1 MKKNAG
7 DKIKVENASWSFGK
21 KVPKKFDNHIKKS
34 VPLYTE
40 AHDLAV
46 NLSDFFL
53 KENSRCYDLGCSTGT
68 LIKKISERHNKKIK
82 FLGIDSVKEM
92 ITQANLLNKKNNK
105 KTSNKINFKVA
116 NINKIKLEKNDLT
129 MSFFTI
135 QFIKTSIRQEL
146 VNKIYKSLNWG
157 GCFLFFDKI
166 RANDARFQ
174 DIFNNTYNEF
184 KINNNFTAEE
194 IIQKTRSLKGVME
207 PFSDKGNLGILKRSG
222 FVDIIPIFQWL
233 CFKGYMCIK

>member
-1 MKKNAG
+1 M
-7 DKIKVENASWSFGK
+7 VFWK
-21 KVPKKFDNHIKKS
+21 KVPKKFDSHIKKS
-34 VPLYTE
+34 VPLYSE
-40 AHDLAV
+40 AHELAL

-68 LIKKISERHNKKIK
+68 LIRKISERHNKKIQ
-82 FLGIDSVKEM
+82 FYGVDSVKEM
-92 ITQANLLNKKNNK
+92 INQAILLKKKNKKNN
-105 KTSNKINFKVA
+105 TNKINFKVGD
-116 NINKIKLEKNDLT
+116 INKIKLEKNDLT

-135 QFIKTSIRQEL
+135 QFIRPSIRQEL
-146 VNKIYKSLNWG
+146 VNKIYKRLNWG
-157 GCFLFFDKI
+157 GCFLFFEKI

-207 PFSDKGNLGILKRSG
+207 PFSDKGNMGILKEQDLSILYQYSSG
-222 FVDIIPIFQWL
+222 YVSRDI
-233 CFKGYMCIK
+233 CINNL

>member
-7 DKIKVENASWSFGK
+7 DKIITENASWSFGK

-40 AHDLAV
+40 SHDLAI

-53 KENSRCYDLGCSTGT
+53 KENSKCYDLGCSTGT
-68 LIKKISERHNKKIK
+68 LIRKISERHQKKIK
-82 FLGIDSVKEM
+82 FYGIDSVNEM
-92 ITQANLLNKKNNK
+92 ISQANLLSKKHK
-105 KTSNKINFKVA
+105 KKSSNKLNFKVG

-129 MSFFTI
+129 LSFYTI
-135 QFIKTSIRQEL
+135 QFIRPEVRQNL
-146 VNKIYKSLNWG
+146 TNKIYKSLNWG
-157 GCFLFFDKI
+157 GCFLFFEKI

-174 DIFNNTYNEF
+174 DIFNITYNEF
-184 KINNNFTAEE
+184 KLNNNFTADE
-194 IIQKTRSLKGVME
+194 IVQKTRSLKGVME
-207 PFSDKGNLGILKRSG
+207 PFSDKGNLSMLKRAG